1 VNVSGFIHR
10 KICGDWG
17 RDKNGLAVSKAVPG
31 TSQWVPD
38 QYFQEA
44 TWWRVKG
51 ISNRTAG
58 QLRLSASGS
67 IIAPIALD
75 VSKKRDE
82 SGAIEGLRGH
92 DERYQDERST
102 A

>member
-1 VNVSGFIHR
+1 MYRDSYIEDFAGNG
-10 KICGDWG
+10 G
-17 RDKNGLAVSKAVPG
+17 RGKNGLAVSKAVPG

-44 TWWRVKG
+44 TWWPVKG
-51 ISNRTAG
+51 ISNGAAG

-67 IIAPIALD
+67 IIAPITLD
-75 VSKKRDE
+75 VSEKRGE
-82 SGAIEGLRGH
+82 SGANAGLRGH